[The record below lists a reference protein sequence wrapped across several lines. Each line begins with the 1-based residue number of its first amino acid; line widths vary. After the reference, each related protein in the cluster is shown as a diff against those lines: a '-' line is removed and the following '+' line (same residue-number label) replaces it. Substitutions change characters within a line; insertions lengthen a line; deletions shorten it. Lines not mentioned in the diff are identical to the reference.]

1 MDSLGAFPA
10 RQCEPLPRMQLQQ
23 TLSGLVPKI
32 PLDHLNDKVRQERER
47 ILIVDD
53 SPVVRRSLSK
63 ALGDT
68 YRCAE
73 AGTVLEAFDLLKTTE
88 FALVITDIIMPGLS
102 GIELLRKVV
111 EAYPR
116 TAVIVVSGV
125 DRPQRALDAVRLGAF
140 DYLIK
145 PCDNDVLTLTVSRAL
160 EHRSLLINAK
170 RYKADLEARN
180 EELIRGKQQ
189 LQRLQAQ
196 IVQNEKMA
204 SIGQLAAGIAHELN
218 NPVGFLYGNLD
229 LLGSCVNDLTRIV
242 RFYEHV
248 ELPPDIAQAA
258 DSFKEQIGYART
270 VADIDS
276 ILADCREGA
285 ERVRDIVQNLRTFS
299 RLDEAELKPTDIHEG
314 IESTIRILSRYFSVG
329 SIELVRDF
337 GEVPAIEAYSAKLNQ
352 VWMNLLVNAAQ
363 ALGTNPGK
371 VTISTRATDD
381 RVYVAVSDT
390 GCGIDP
396 AVAGK
401 IFDPFF
407 TTKSVGE
414 GTGLGLSISFGIIE
428 DHGGT
433 IKVDSRPGIG
443 TTFTVE
449 LLQKLPQKYDELS
462 NSHTKL
468 EVHHALSL

>member
-1 MDSLGAFPA
+1 
-10 RQCEPLPRMQLQQ
+10 MQLQQ
-23 TLSGLVPKI
+23 TLSGLAPKI
-32 PLDHLNDKVRQERER
+32 PLDQLNHRARTEREK

-53 SPVVRRSLSK
+53 SPVMRRSLSK
-63 ALGDT
+63 ALGDA
-68 YRCAE
+68 YQCSE
-73 AGTVLEAFDLLKTTE
+73 AGTVLEAFESLKSTE

-102 GIELLRKVV
+102 GIELLRKIIEV
-111 EAYPR
+111 YPR

-145 PCDNDVLTLTVSRAL
+145 PCDNDVLALTVTRAL

-229 LLGSCVNDLTRIV
+229 LLGTCVNDLARVV

-258 DSFKEQIGYART
+258 GSFKEQIGYERT
-270 VADIDS
+270 VADLDS
-276 ILADCREGA
+276 IIADCREGA

-299 RLDEAELKPTDIHEG
+299 RLDEAELKRTDIHEG

-329 SIELVRDF
+329 TIELVRDF
-337 GEVPAIEAYSAKLNQ
+337 GELPPIEAYSAKLNQ

-363 ALGTNPGK
+363 AVGSSPGT

-381 RVYVAVSDT
+381 KVYVAISDT

-396 AVAGK
+396 SVAGR

-433 IKVDSRPGIG
+433 IKVESKPGVG

-449 LLQKLPQKYDELS
+449 LLQRLPQKHDA
-462 NSHTKL
+462 NSDSHF
-468 EVHHALSL
+468 EVKHHAFSV

>member
-1 MDSLGAFPA
+1 
-10 RQCEPLPRMQLQQ
+10 MQLQQ
-23 TLSGLVPKI
+23 TLSGLAPKI
-32 PLDHLNDKVRQERER
+32 PLDQLNHRAQTERER

-53 SPVVRRSLSK
+53 SPVMRRSLAK
-63 ALGDT
+63 ALVDAYQCT
-68 YRCAE
+68 E
-73 AGTVLEAFDLLKTTE
+73 AGTVLEAFELLRSSE
-88 FALVITDIIMPGLS
+88 YSLVITDIIMPGLS
-102 GIELLRKVV
+102 GIELLRKVI

-145 PCDNDVLTLTVSRAL
+145 PCDNDVLALTVTRAL

-229 LLGSCVNDLTRIV
+229 LLGSCVNDLARVV

-258 DSFKEQIGYART
+258 DSFKEQIGYQRT
-270 VADIDS
+270 VSDLDS
-276 ILADCREGA
+276 IIADCREGA

-314 IESTIRILSRYFSVG
+314 IESTLRILSRYFSVG
-329 SIELVRDF
+329 TIELVRDF
-337 GEVPAIEAYSAKLNQ
+337 GELPAIEAYSAKLNQ

-363 ALGTNPGK
+363 AVGSNPGT

-381 RVYVAVSDT
+381 KVYVAISDT

-396 AVAGK
+396 AVAGR

-433 IKVDSRPGIG
+433 IKVESKPGVG

-449 LLQKLPQKYDELS
+449 LLQRLPQKHDTNS
-462 NSHTKL
+462 NSHTHI
-468 EVHHALSL
+468 EVKHHAFSL

>member
-1 MDSLGAFPA
+1 
-10 RQCEPLPRMQLQQ
+10 MQLQQ

-32 PLDHLNDKVRQERER
+32 PLDQLNERARTEREK

-53 SPVVRRSLSK
+53 SPVMRRSLAK
-63 ALGDT
+63 ALGDA
-68 YRCAE
+68 YQCSE
-73 AGTVLEAFDLLKTTE
+73 AGTVLEAFDALKSTE
-88 FALVITDIIMPGLS
+88 YALVVTDIIMPGLS
-102 GIELLRKVV
+102 GIELLRKVIEV
-111 EAYPR
+111 YPR

-145 PCDNDVLTLTVSRAL
+145 PCDNDVLALTVTRAL
-160 EHRSLLINAK
+160 ERRSLLINAK
-170 RYKADLEARN
+170 QYKADLEARN

-229 LLGSCVNDLTRIV
+229 LLGSCVNDLARVV

-248 ELPPDIAQAA
+248 ELPPDVAQAA

-270 VADIDS
+270 VADLDS
-276 ILADCREGA
+276 IIADCREGA

-299 RLDEAELKPTDIHEG
+299 RLDEAELKRTDIHEG

-329 SIELVRDF
+329 TIELVRDF
-337 GEVPAIEAYSAKLNQ
+337 GELPAIEAYSAKLNQ

-363 ALGTNPGK
+363 AVGSNPGR
-371 VTISTRATDD
+371 VTISTRASDD
-381 RVYVAVSDT
+381 KVFVAISDT

-396 AVAGK
+396 AVAGR

-433 IKVDSRPGIG
+433 IKVESKPGVG

-449 LLQKLPQKYDELS
+449 LLQRLPQRAAVHSD
-462 NSHTKL
+462 SHTNL
-468 EVHHALSL
+468 EVQQHAFSL

>member
-1 MDSLGAFPA
+1 
-10 RQCEPLPRMQLQQ
+10 MQLQQ
-23 TLSGLVPKI
+23 TLSGLAPKI
-32 PLDHLNDKVRQERER
+32 SIDQLTHRVSTEREK

-53 SPVVRRSLSK
+53 SPVMRRSLSK
-63 ALGDT
+63 ALGDA
-68 YRCAE
+68 YECSE
-73 AGTVLEAFDLLKTTE
+73 AGTVLEAFEELRSTE

-102 GIELLRKVV
+102 GIELLRKVIEV
-111 EAYPR
+111 YPR

-145 PCDNDVLTLTVSRAL
+145 PCDNDVLALTVTRAL

-229 LLGSCVNDLTRIV
+229 LLGTCVNDLARVV

-248 ELPPDIAQAA
+248 ELPPEIAQAA

-270 VADIDS
+270 VSDLDS
-276 ILADCREGA
+276 IIADCREGA

-314 IESTIRILSRYFSVG
+314 IESTLRILSRYFSVG
-329 SIELVRDF
+329 TIELVRDF
-337 GEVPAIEAYSAKLNQ
+337 GDLPAIEAYSAKLNQ

-363 ALGTNPGK
+363 AVGSNPGT

-381 RVYVAVSDT
+381 KVYVAISDT

-396 AVAGK
+396 AVAGR

-433 IKVDSRPGIG
+433 IKVESKPGVG

-449 LLQKLPQKYDELS
+449 LLQRLLQKRDANS
-462 NSHTKL
+462 DSHTHL
-468 EVHHALSL
+468 EVKHHAFSL

>member
-1 MDSLGAFPA
+1 
-10 RQCEPLPRMQLQQ
+10 MQLHQ

-32 PLDHLNDKVRQERER
+32 PLDHLNEQTRAEREK

-53 SPVVRRSLSK
+53 SAVVRRSLSK
-63 ALGDT
+63 ALGDSF
-68 YRCAE
+68 RCAE
-73 AGTVLEAFDLLKTTE
+73 ARTVLEAFELLKSTE

-116 TAVIVVSGV
+116 TGVIVVSGV

-145 PCDNDVLTLTVSRAL
+145 PCDNEVLTLTVTRAL
-160 EHRSLLINAK
+160 EHRNLLLNAK
-170 RYKADLEARN
+170 RYKADLESRN

-229 LLGSCVNDLTRIV
+229 LLGSCITDLSRIV

-248 ELPPDIAQAA
+248 ELSPEISQAVE
-258 DSFKEQIGYART
+258 SLKEQIGYART
-270 VADIDS
+270 IADLDS

-299 RLDEAELKPTDIHEG
+299 RLDEAELKRTDIHEG

-337 GEVPAIEAYSAKLNQ
+337 GDVPTIEAYSAKLNQ

-363 ALGTNPGK
+363 ALGPNPGR
-371 VTISTRATDD
+371 VTIRTRATDD
-381 RVYVAVSDT
+381 KVYVAISDT
-390 GCGIDP
+390 GCGIDA

-433 IKVDSRPGIG
+433 IKVESRQGVG

-449 LLQKLPQKYDELS
+449 LLQNLPYKQDETA
-462 NSHTKL
+462 NSHIKL
-468 EVHHALSL
+468 EVQHAFSL

>member
-1 MDSLGAFPA
+1 
-10 RQCEPLPRMQLQQ
+10 MQLQQ
-23 TLSGLVPKI
+23 TLSGLAPKI
-32 PLDHLNDKVRQERER
+32 TLDQLNHRANSEREKV
-47 ILIVDD
+47 LIADD
-53 SPVVRRSLSK
+53 SPVMRRCLAK
-63 ALGDT
+63 ALGDAYQCT
-68 YRCAE
+68 E
-73 AGTVLEAFDLLKTTE
+73 AGTVLEAFELLRSTE
-88 FALVITDIIMPGLS
+88 FSLVITDIIMPGLS
-102 GIELLRKVV
+102 GIELLRKVIEV
-111 EAYPR
+111 YPR

-145 PCDNDVLTLTVSRAL
+145 PFDNDVLALTVTRAL

-170 RYKADLEARN
+170 QYKADLEARN

-229 LLGSCVNDLTRIV
+229 LLGTCVNDLARVV

-248 ELPPDIAQAA
+248 ELPAEIAQAA
-258 DSFKEQIGYART
+258 ESFKEQIGYAGT
-270 VADIDS
+270 VSDLDS
-276 ILADCREGA
+276 IFADCRDGA
-285 ERVRDIVQNLRTFS
+285 VRVRDIVQNLRTFS
-299 RLDEAELKPTDIHEG
+299 RLDEAELKRTDIHEG
-314 IESTIRILSRYFSVG
+314 IESTLRILSRYFSG
-329 SIELVRDF
+329 GAIELIRDF
-337 GEVPAIEAYSAKLNQ
+337 GELPAIEAYSAKLNQ

-363 ALGTNPGK
+363 AVGPNPGT

-381 RVYVAVSDT
+381 KVYIAVSDS

-396 AVAGK
+396 SVAGR

-433 IKVDSRPGIG
+433 IKVESKLGVG

-449 LLQKLPQKYDELS
+449 LLQRLPQKNDANS
-462 NSHTKL
+462 DSHTQL
-468 EVHHALSL
+468 EVQHALSL

>member
-1 MDSLGAFPA
+1 
-10 RQCEPLPRMQLQQ
+10 MQLQQ

-32 PLDHLNDKVRQERER
+32 PLDQLNDRARTEREK

-63 ALGDT
+63 ALGDS
-68 YRCAE
+68 YQCSE
-73 AGTVLEAFDLLKTTE
+73 AGTVLEAFELLRSTE

-102 GIELLRKVV
+102 GIELLRKIIEV
-111 EAYPR
+111 YPR

-145 PCDNDVLTLTVSRAL
+145 PCDNDVLALTVTRAL

-229 LLGSCVNDLTRIV
+229 LLGTCVNDLARVV

-270 VADIDS
+270 VADLDS
-276 ILADCREGA
+276 IIADCREGA

-299 RLDEAELKPTDIHEG
+299 RLDEAELKRTDIHEG

-329 SIELVRDF
+329 TIELVRDI
-337 GEVPAIEAYSAKLNQ
+337 GELPAIEAYSAKLNQ

-363 ALGTNPGK
+363 AVGSNPGR
-371 VTISTRATDD
+371 VTISTRASDD
-381 RVYVAVSDT
+381 KVYVAISDT

-396 AVAGK
+396 AVAGR

-433 IKVDSRPGIG
+433 IKVESKPGVG

-449 LLQKLPQKYDELS
+449 LLQRLPQKAAEHSD
-462 NSHTKL
+462 SHTNL
-468 EVHHALSL
+468 EVQQHAFSL

>member
-1 MDSLGAFPA
+1 
-10 RQCEPLPRMQLQQ
+10 
-23 TLSGLVPKI
+23 
-32 PLDHLNDKVRQERER
+32 
-47 ILIVDD
+47 
-53 SPVVRRSLSK
+53 
-63 ALGDT
+63 
-68 YRCAE
+68 
-73 AGTVLEAFDLLKTTE
+73 
-88 FALVITDIIMPGLS
+88 
-102 GIELLRKVV
+102 
-111 EAYPR
+111 
-116 TAVIVVSGV
+116 
-125 DRPQRALDAVRLGAF
+125 
-140 DYLIK
+140 
-145 PCDNDVLTLTVSRAL
+145 
-160 EHRSLLINAK
+160 LINAK

-229 LLGSCVNDLTRIV
+229 LLGSCVNDLARVV

-258 DSFKEQIGYART
+258 DSFKEQIGYQRT
-270 VADIDS
+270 VSDLDS
-276 ILADCREGA
+276 IIADCREGA

-314 IESTIRILSRYFSVG
+314 IESTLRILSRYFSVG
-329 SIELVRDF
+329 TIELVRDF
-337 GEVPAIEAYSAKLNQ
+337 GELPAIEAYSAKLNQ

-363 ALGTNPGK
+363 AVGSNPGT

-381 RVYVAVSDT
+381 KVYVAISDT

-396 AVAGK
+396 AVAGR

-433 IKVDSRPGIG
+433 IKVESKPGVG

-449 LLQKLPQKYDELS
+449 LLQRLPQKHDANS
-462 NSHTKL
+462 NSHTHI
-468 EVHHALSL
+468 EVKHHAFSL

>member
-1 MDSLGAFPA
+1 
-10 RQCEPLPRMQLQQ
+10 MQLQQ

-32 PLDHLNDKVRQERER
+32 PLEQLNDRVRAEREK

-53 SPVVRRSLSK
+53 SPVVRRSLAK
-63 ALGDT
+63 ALRDS
-68 YRCAE
+68 YECSE
-73 AGTVLEAFDLLKTTE
+73 AGTVLEAFEALRSTE

-145 PCDNDVLTLTVSRAL
+145 PCDNDVLALTVTRAL

-180 EELIRGKQQ
+180 EELIRGKKQ

-229 LLGSCVNDLTRIV
+229 LLATCVNDLARVV

-248 ELPPDIAQAA
+248 ELPPDMAQAA

-270 VADIDS
+270 VSDLDS
-276 ILADCREGA
+276 IIADCREGA

-299 RLDEAELKPTDIHEG
+299 RLDEAELKRTDIHEG

-329 SIELVRDF
+329 TIELVRDF
-337 GEVPAIEAYSAKLNQ
+337 GDLPAIEAYSAKLNQ

-363 ALGTNPGK
+363 AVGSNPGK
-371 VTISTRATDD
+371 VTISTRASDEK
-381 RVYVAVSDT
+381 VYVAISDT

-396 AVAGK
+396 AVAGR

-433 IKVDSRPGIG
+433 IKVESKPGVG

-449 LLQKLPQKYDELS
+449 LLQRLPHRAAEHSD
-462 NSHTKL
+462 SHTNL
-468 EVHHALSL
+468 EVQQHAFSL

>member
-1 MDSLGAFPA
+1 
-10 RQCEPLPRMQLQQ
+10 MQLQQ
-23 TLSGLVPKI
+23 TLSGLAPKI
-32 PLDHLNDKVRQERER
+32 TLDQLNHQAQNEREKV
-47 ILIVDD
+47 LIVDD
-53 SPVVRRSLSK
+53 SPVMRRSLAK
-63 ALGDT
+63 ALGDG
-68 YRCAE
+68 YRCTE
-73 AGTVLEAFDLLKTTE
+73 AGTVLEAFELLRSTE
-88 FALVITDIIMPGLS
+88 FSLVITDIIMPGLS
-102 GIELLRKVV
+102 GIELLRKVI
-111 EAYPR
+111 ETYPR

-145 PCDNDVLTLTVSRAL
+145 PFDNDVLTLTVTRAL

-229 LLGSCVNDLTRIV
+229 LLGSCVNDLARVV

-248 ELPPDIAQAA
+248 ELPSEIAQAA
-258 DSFKEQIGYART
+258 HSFKEQIGYART
-270 VADIDS
+270 VSDLDS
-276 ILADCREGA
+276 IIADCREGA

-299 RLDEAELKPTDIHEG
+299 RLDEAELKRTDIHEG
-314 IESTIRILSRYFSVG
+314 IESTLRILSRYFSVG
-329 SIELVRDF
+329 TIDLVRDF
-337 GEVPAIEAYSAKLNQ
+337 GDLPAIEAYSAKLNQ

-363 ALGTNPGK
+363 AIGPNPGR

-381 RVYVAVSDT
+381 KVFVAISDT

-396 AVAGK
+396 AVAGR

-433 IKVDSRPGIG
+433 IKVDSKPGVG

-449 LLQKLPQKYDELS
+449 LLQRLPQQDVAILD
-462 NSHTKL
+462 SHTQL
-468 EVHHALSL
+468 EVKQYAFSL

>member
-1 MDSLGAFPA
+1 
-10 RQCEPLPRMQLQQ
+10 MQLQQ
-23 TLSGLVPKI
+23 TLSGLVPKF
-32 PLDHLNDKVRQERER
+32 PLDQFSDQPEREK
-47 ILIVDD
+47 ILVVDD
-53 SPVVRRSLSK
+53 SAVVRRSLVR
-63 ALGDT
+63 ALRDA
-68 YRCAE
+68 YECSE
-73 AGTVLEAFDLLKTTE
+73 AGTVLEAFELLRSNE
-88 FALVITDIIMPGLS
+88 YALVITDIIMPGLS
-102 GIELLRKVV
+102 GTELLRKVI

-116 TAVIVVSGV
+116 TAVIVVSGI

-145 PCDNDVLTLTVSRAL
+145 PFDSDVLALTVSRAL

-180 EELIRGKQQ
+180 EELIRGKKQ

-229 LLGSCVNDLTRIV
+229 LLGTCVNDLARVV
-242 RFYEHV
+242 RFYEYV
-248 ELPPDIAQAA
+248 DLPSEIAQAA
-258 DSFKEQIGYART
+258 ESFKEQIGYART
-270 VADIDS
+270 VSDLDS
-276 ILADCREGA
+276 IIADCREGA

-299 RLDEAELKPTDIHEG
+299 RLDEAELKRTDIHEG
-314 IESTIRILSRYFSVG
+314 IDSTIRILSRYFSVG
-329 SIELVRDF
+329 TIELVRDF
-337 GEVPAIEAYSAKLNQ
+337 GELPAIEAYSAKLNQ

-363 ALGTNPGK
+363 ACGSNPGR
-371 VTISTRATDD
+371 VTISTRATDGK
-381 RVYVAVSDT
+381 VCVAITDT

-396 AVAGK
+396 AVAGR

-407 TTKSVGE
+407 TTKSVGD

-433 IKVDSRPGIG
+433 IKVKSEPGVG

-449 LLQKLPQKYDELS
+449 LKTSLQEKSEIEQYLPS
-462 NSHTKL
+462 SHTNF
-468 EVHHALSL
+468 EVQNAFAI

>member
-1 MDSLGAFPA
+1 MSL
-10 RQCEPLPRMQLQQ
+10 LPPMQLQQ
-23 TLSGLVPKI
+23 TLSGLAPKI
-32 PLDHLNDKVRQERER
+32 TLDQLNQHAAGERER
-47 ILIVDD
+47 VLIVDD
-53 SPVVRRSLSK
+53 SPVMRRSLAK
-63 ALGDT
+63 ALGDA
-68 YRCAE
+68 YRCTE
-73 AGTVLEAFDLLKTTE
+73 AGTVLEAFELLRSSE
-88 FALVITDIIMPGLS
+88 FSLVITDIIMPGLS

-145 PCDNDVLTLTVSRAL
+145 PFDNDVLTLTVTRAL

-229 LLGSCVNDLTRIV
+229 LLGSCVNDLARVV

-248 ELPPDIAQAA
+248 ELPSEIAQAA
-258 DSFKEQIGYART
+258 QSFKDQIGYSRT
-270 VADIDS
+270 VSDLYS
-276 ILADCREGA
+276 IIADCREGA

-299 RLDEAELKPTDIHEG
+299 RLDEAELKRTDIHEG
-314 IESTIRILSRYFSVG
+314 IESTLRILSRYFSVG
-329 SIELVRDF
+329 TIELVRDF
-337 GEVPAIEAYSAKLNQ
+337 GDLPAIEAYSAKLNQ

-363 ALGTNPGK
+363 AIGPNPGR
-371 VTISTRATDD
+371 VTISTRSTDD
-381 RVYVAVSDT
+381 KVYVAISDT

-396 AVAGK
+396 TVAGR

-433 IKVDSRPGIG
+433 IKVESKPGVG

-449 LLQKLPQKYDELS
+449 LLQQLPHKDVVDLD
-462 NSHTKL
+462 SHSHL
-468 EVHHALSL
+468 EVKQHAFSL

>member
-1 MDSLGAFPA
+1 
-10 RQCEPLPRMQLQQ
+10 MQLQQ

-32 PLDHLNDKVRQERER
+32 PLDQLTDKGLLEQEK

-53 SPVVRRSLSK
+53 SAVVRRSLIK
-63 ALGDT
+63 ALSAYDC
-68 YRCAE
+68 YEAE
-73 AGTVLEAFDLLKTTE
+73 TVLEAFECLRAAE
-88 FALVITDIIMPGLS
+88 FALVVTDIIMPGLS
-102 GIELLRKVV
+102 GIELLRKVIDV
-111 EAYPR
+111 YPR

-145 PCDNDVLTLTVSRAL
+145 PCDNEVVQLTVSRAL
-160 EHRSLLINAK
+160 EHRSLLMNAK
-170 RYKADLEARN
+170 QYKADLEARN

-229 LLGSCVNDLTRIV
+229 LLSGCVGDLARVV
-242 RFYEHV
+242 RFYEHAP
-248 ELPPDIAQAA
+248 LPDEVAQAA
-258 DSFKEQIGYART
+258 DSLKKDIGYART
-270 VADIDS
+270 MSDLDS
-276 ILADCREGA
+276 IIADCREGA

-314 IESTIRILSRYFSVG
+314 IESTIRILSRYFSGGKVD
-329 SIELVRDF
+329 LVRDF
-337 GEVPAIEAYSAKLNQ
+337 GDVPLIEAFTAKLNQ

-363 ALGTNPGK
+363 AIGPNAGT
-371 VTISTRATDD
+371 VTIRTRYADD
-381 RVYVAVSDT
+381 RVQVQVSDT

-396 AVAGK
+396 EVAGR

-414 GTGLGLSISFGIIE
+414 GTGLGLSISFGIIQ

-433 IKVDSRPGIG
+433 IKADSKPGVG

-449 LLQKLPQKYDELS
+449 LLQRLPERRES
-462 NSHTKL
+462 IPHSHTNS
-468 EVHHALSL
+468 EVEVYAFSL

>member
-1 MDSLGAFPA
+1 
-10 RQCEPLPRMQLQQ
+10 MQLQQ

-32 PLDHLNDKVRQERER
+32 PLDKFSDLAANTEPAK

-53 SPVVRRSLSK
+53 SAVVRRSLSK
-63 ALGDT
+63 ALSAD
-68 YRCAE
+68 YECFVA
-73 AGTVLEAFDLLKTTE
+73 ASVLEAFDLLKNVE

-102 GIELLRKVV
+102 GTELLRKVISS
-111 EAYPR
+111 YPQ

-125 DRPQRALDAVRLGAF
+125 DRPQRALDAIRLGAF

-145 PCDNDVLTLTVSRAL
+145 PYDNDVLQLTVSRAL
-160 EHRSLLINAK
+160 ERRSLLIDAK

-229 LLGSCVNDLTRIV
+229 LLESCVNDLTKVV
-242 RFYEHV
+242 RFYDTARLTPEDAAAAE
-248 ELPPDIAQAA
+248 ELKKQV
-258 DSFKEQIGYART
+258 GYERT
-270 VADIDS
+270 VTDLDS
-276 ILADCREGA
+276 IISDCREGA

-299 RLDEAELKPTDIHEG
+299 RLDEAELKRTDIHEG
-314 IESTIRILSRYFSVG
+314 LDSTIRILSRYFSVG
-329 SIELVRDF
+329 NIQLVREY
-337 GEVPAIEAYSAKLNQ
+337 GELPLVEAFAAKLNQ
-352 VWMNLLVNAAQ
+352 VWMNLLANAAQ
-363 ALGTNPGK
+363 AIGTTNGT
-371 VTISTRATDD
+371 VTIKTWSEEE
-381 RVYVAVSDT
+381 RVFVSVSDT

-396 AVAGK
+396 TALGR

-407 TTKSVGE
+407 TTKSVGD

-428 DHGGT
+428 DHGGA
-433 IKVDSRPGIG
+433 IRVDSEPGKG

-449 LLQKLPQKYDELS
+449 LPHRLQLQTKDIDPIGQTTD
-462 NSHTKL
+462 SHL
-468 EVHHALSL
+468 QFEVQNAFAI

>member
-1 MDSLGAFPA
+1 MSL
-10 RQCEPLPRMQLQQ
+10 LPPMQLQQ
-23 TLSGLVPKI
+23 TLSGLAPKI
-32 PLDHLNDKVRQERER
+32 TLDQLNQHAAGERER
-47 ILIVDD
+47 VLIVDD
-53 SPVVRRSLSK
+53 SPVMRRSLAK
-63 ALGDT
+63 ALGDA
-68 YRCAE
+68 YRCTE
-73 AGTVLEAFDLLKTTE
+73 AGTVLEAFELLRSSE
-88 FALVITDIIMPGLS
+88 FSLVITDIIMPGLS

-145 PCDNDVLTLTVSRAL
+145 PFDNDVLTLTVTRAL

-229 LLGSCVNDLTRIV
+229 LLGSCVNDLARVV

-248 ELPPDIAQAA
+248 ELPSEIAQAA
-258 DSFKEQIGYART
+258 QSFKDQIGYSRT
-270 VADIDS
+270 VSDLDS
-276 ILADCREGA
+276 IIADCREGA

-299 RLDEAELKPTDIHEG
+299 RLDEAELKRTDIHEG
-314 IESTIRILSRYFSVG
+314 IESTLRILSRYFSVG
-329 SIELVRDF
+329 TIELVRDF
-337 GEVPAIEAYSAKLNQ
+337 GDLPAIEAYSAKLNQ

-363 ALGTNPGK
+363 AIGPNPGR
-371 VTISTRATDD
+371 VTISTRSTDD
-381 RVYVAVSDT
+381 KVYVAISDT

-396 AVAGK
+396 TVAGR

-433 IKVDSRPGIG
+433 IKVESKPGVG

-449 LLQKLPQKYDELS
+449 LLQRLPEKQMS
-462 NSHTKL
+462 VPHSHTNL
-468 EVHHALSL
+468 EVAVNAFSL

>member
-1 MDSLGAFPA
+1 
-10 RQCEPLPRMQLQQ
+10 MQLQQ
-23 TLSGLVPKI
+23 TLSGLVSSI
-32 PLDHLNDKVRQERER
+32 ASHQLNDLAGIEREKV
-47 ILIVDD
+47 LIVDD
-53 SPVVRRSLSK
+53 SPVVRRSLTK
-63 ALGDT
+63 ALGDAYQFT
-68 YRCAE
+68 E
-73 AGTVLEAFDLLKTTE
+73 ASTVLEAFELLRSTE
-88 FALVITDIIMPGLS
+88 FSLVITDIIMPGLS
-102 GIELLRKVV
+102 GIELLRKVIEV
-111 EAYPR
+111 YPR
-116 TAVIVVSGV
+116 TSVIVVSGV

-145 PCDNDVLTLTVSRAL
+145 PFDNEVLALTVTRAL

-170 RYKADLEARN
+170 QYKADLEARN

-229 LLGSCVNDLTRIV
+229 LLSACVSDLTRVV

-248 ELPPDIAQAA
+248 ELPADVAQAA
-258 DSFKEQIGYART
+258 SSFKEQIGYERT
-270 VADIDS
+270 VSDLDS
-276 ILADCREGA
+276 IIADCREGA

-299 RLDEAELKPTDIHEG
+299 RLDEAELKRTDIHEG
-314 IESTIRILSRYFSVG
+314 IESTLRILSRYFSG
-329 SIELVRDF
+329 GAIELVRDF
-337 GEVPAIEAYSAKLNQ
+337 GELPTIEAYSAKLNQ

-363 ALGTNPGK
+363 AVGSNQGS
-371 VTISTRATDD
+371 VTISTRSMGDK
-381 RVYVAVSDT
+381 VYVAVSDT
-390 GCGIDP
+390 GSGIDP
-396 AVAGK
+396 AVAGR

-407 TTKSVGE
+407 TTKPVGE

-433 IKVDSRPGIG
+433 IKVQSKQGVG

-449 LLQKLPQKYDELS
+449 LLQRLPQKNDANS
-462 NSHTKL
+462 DSHTQL
-468 EVHHALSL
+468 EVQHAFSL

>member
-1 MDSLGAFPA
+1 
-10 RQCEPLPRMQLQQ
+10 MQLQQ

-32 PLDHLNDKVRQERER
+32 PLDHLTDRSRVERDR

-63 ALGDT
+63 ALGTD
-68 YRCAE
+68 YSFSE
-73 AGTVLEAFDLLKTTE
+73 AGNVLEAFELLKTTE

-102 GIELLRKVV
+102 GIELLRKVI
-111 EAYPR
+111 ESYPR

-145 PCDNDVLTLTVSRAL
+145 PCDNDMLSLTVTRAL
-160 EHRSLLINAK
+160 ERRSLLINAK

-248 ELPPDIAQAA
+248 ELPPDIQQTAE
-258 DSFKEQIGYART
+258 SFKEQIGYART
-270 VADIDS
+270 ISDLDS
-276 ILADCREGA
+276 IIADCREGA

-299 RLDEAELKPTDIHEG
+299 RLDEAELKQTDIHEG
-314 IESTIRILSRYFSVG
+314 IESTIRILSRYFSKG
-329 SIELVRDF
+329 SIELRRDF
-337 GEVPAIEAYSAKLNQ
+337 GELPAIEAYSAKLNQ

-363 ALGTNPGK
+363 AVGSEPGT
-371 VTISTRATDD
+371 VTISTRAADD
-381 RVYVAVSDT
+381 KVFIAVSDT

-396 AVAGK
+396 AIAGK

-428 DHGGT
+428 DHGGK
-433 IKVDSRPGIG
+433 IKVESKPGVG

-449 LLQKLPQKYDELS
+449 LQQRLPQKRTEFSD
-462 NSHTKL
+462 SHINF
-468 EVHHALSL
+468 EVQNAFSL

>member
-1 MDSLGAFPA
+1 MSL
-10 RQCEPLPRMQLQQ
+10 LPPMQLQQ
-23 TLSGLVPKI
+23 TLSGLAPKI
-32 PLDHLNDKVRQERER
+32 TLDQLNQHAAGERER
-47 ILIVDD
+47 VLIVDD
-53 SPVVRRSLSK
+53 SPVMRRSLAK
-63 ALGDT
+63 ALGDA
-68 YRCAE
+68 YRCTE
-73 AGTVLEAFDLLKTTE
+73 AGTVLEAFELLRSSE
-88 FALVITDIIMPGLS
+88 FSLVITDIIMPGLS

-145 PCDNDVLTLTVSRAL
+145 PFDNDVLTLTVTRAL

-229 LLGSCVNDLTRIV
+229 LLGSCVNDLARVV

-248 ELPPDIAQAA
+248 ELPSEIAQAA
-258 DSFKEQIGYART
+258 QSFKDQIGYSRT
-270 VADIDS
+270 VSDLDS
-276 ILADCREGA
+276 IIADCREGA
-285 ERVRDIVQNLRTFS
+285 ERVRDSVQNLRTFS
-299 RLDEAELKPTDIHEG
+299 RLDEAEVKRTDIHEG
-314 IESTIRILSRYFSVG
+314 IESTLRILSRYFSVG
-329 SIELVRDF
+329 TIELVRDF
-337 GEVPAIEAYSAKLNQ
+337 GDVPAIEAYSAKLNQ

-363 ALGTNPGK
+363 AIGPNPGR
-371 VTISTRATDD
+371 VTISTRSTDD
-381 RVYVAVSDT
+381 RVYVAISDT

-396 AVAGK
+396 TVAGR

-433 IKVDSRPGIG
+433 IKVESKPGVG

-449 LLQKLPQKYDELS
+449 LLQRLPEKQMS
-462 NSHTKL
+462 VPHSHTNL
-468 EVHHALSL
+468 EVAVNAFSL

>member
-1 MDSLGAFPA
+1 
-10 RQCEPLPRMQLQQ
+10 MQLQQ
-23 TLSGLVPKI
+23 TLSGLAPKI
-32 PLDHLNDKVRQERER
+32 SIDQLTHRVSTEREK

-53 SPVVRRSLSK
+53 SPVMRRSLSK
-63 ALGDT
+63 ALGDA
-68 YRCAE
+68 YECSE
-73 AGTVLEAFDLLKTTE
+73 AGTVLEAFEELRSTE

-102 GIELLRKVV
+102 GIELLRKVIEV
-111 EAYPR
+111 YPR

-145 PCDNDVLTLTVSRAL
+145 PCDNDVLALTVTRAL

-229 LLGSCVNDLTRIV
+229 LLGTCVNDLARVV

-248 ELPPDIAQAA
+248 ELPPEIAQAA

-270 VADIDS
+270 VSDLDS
-276 ILADCREGA
+276 IIADCREGA

-314 IESTIRILSRYFSVG
+314 IESTLRILSRYFSVG
-329 SIELVRDF
+329 TIELVRDF
-337 GEVPAIEAYSAKLNQ
+337 GDLPAIEAYSAKLNQ

-363 ALGTNPGK
+363 AVGSNPGT

-381 RVYVAVSDT
+381 KVYVAISDT

-396 AVAGK
+396 AVAGR

-407 TTKSVGE
+407 TTNSVGE

-433 IKVDSRPGIG
+433 IKVESKPGVG

-449 LLQKLPQKYDELS
+449 LLQRLLQKRDANS
-462 NSHTKL
+462 DSHTHL
-468 EVHHALSL
+468 EVKHHAFSL